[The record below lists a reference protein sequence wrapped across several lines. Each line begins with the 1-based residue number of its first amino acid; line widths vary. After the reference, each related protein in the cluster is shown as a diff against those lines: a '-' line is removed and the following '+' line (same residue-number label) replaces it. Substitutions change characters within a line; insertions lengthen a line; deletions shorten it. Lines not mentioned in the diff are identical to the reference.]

1 MKLVV
6 YGPAKRIGVVRGDD
20 AVDASLAFAKF
31 LHERK
36 NEPNA
41 LAFAEALVP
50 PDLEHFIEGG
60 KRTLDHTQ
68 EAVDY
73 LFGAASDRNGLG
85 GEPLA
90 RKVSELRLR
99 APRAA
104 RARVA
109 FAGGNF
115 AAHSAAMAI
124 NRGRADAGSTA
135 NPRDRGMW
143 GSWKIDRDAVDP
155 DGTVIYP
162 SRVTQFDYEG
172 ECAIILGKRGKN
184 IRAADA
190 RSYIWGVTLFIDWS
204 ARDFPEKPAPLKF
217 NRGKN
222 FDNCHSMGPSIV
234 VGELDP
240 ANIDIETFVNGGR
253 RQSFSTRDM
262 TFSYEEYIEYLSQD
276 LTLYPGDA
284 IASGTGPGTAMDS
297 SKKLDDGSI
306 SPELFLKPGDRVEVK
321 NPILGTL
328 SATIAPP
335 DGPAR

>member
-1 MKLVV
+1 MKLVIF
-6 YGPAKRIGVVRGDD
+6 GSGKRVGVVRGDD
-20 AVDASLAFAKF
+20 VIDASLAAAKY

-36 NEPNA
+36 GEHNA
-41 LAFAEALVP
+41 LAMAEAMVP
-50 PDLEHFIEGG
+50 PDLERFIESGA
-60 KRTLDHTQ
+60 RALDNARD
-68 EAVDY
+68 AVDY
-73 LFGAASDRNGLG
+73 LFGAASDRQGLG
-85 GEPLA
+85 GRRVV
-90 RKVSELRLR
+90 RKLSEVHLR

-115 AAHSAAMAI
+115 AAHSAAMAA
-124 NRGRADAGSTA
+124 NRGRTDAPT

-162 SRVTQFDYEG
+162 SHVTRFDYEG
-172 ECAIILGKRGKN
+172 ELAILLGKRGKH

-217 NRGKN
+217 NWGKN
-222 FDNCHSMGPSIV
+222 FDNCHSMGPCIV
-234 VGELDP
+234 VGELDHG
-240 ANIDIETFVNGGR
+240 NVDVETFVNGGR
-253 RQSFSTRDM
+253 RQSFNTRDM
-262 TFSYEEYIEYLSQD
+262 TYSFEEYIEYLSQD

-297 SKKLDDGSI
+297 SKKRDDGSI
-306 SPELFLKPGDRVEVK
+306 PPDLFLKPGDRVEVK
-321 NPILGTL
+321 SAAIGTL
-328 SATIAPP
+328 GATIVPP
-335 DGPAR
+335 DGP